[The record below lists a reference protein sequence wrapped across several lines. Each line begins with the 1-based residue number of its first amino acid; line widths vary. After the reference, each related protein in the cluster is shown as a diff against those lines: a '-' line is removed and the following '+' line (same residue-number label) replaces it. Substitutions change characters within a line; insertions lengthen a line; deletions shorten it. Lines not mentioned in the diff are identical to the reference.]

1 MNFRVAGGVVLALC
15 LTLGV
20 GAAAE
25 TRTVEEVG
33 AVSYVAGNSS
43 RQTAR
48 NRARDRALG
57 NAVIRVASELLLEEG
72 IVSPPGSSLSQAL
85 GGQSVEYASRYRIVE
100 DRGPGPAV
108 LTAGGPDATEY
119 VVVVRVEVDEE
130 RVRSRLRAA
139 GFTEPS
145 RRAQGGRSVRLQA
158 LGVDSYGAYQA
169 LLGAVRAQSGVAGVV
184 PNSFSESRIELRV
197 DTRDVGHVLV
207 SRLAAEPIPGLQIV
221 PIRTGD
227 DELSVRVF
235 WTPPAPEGVLGAGS
249 P

>member
-1 MNFRVAGGVVLALC
+1 MNFRVAGGVILALC
-15 LTLGV
+15 LLLGV

-33 AVSYVAGNSS
+33 AVSYVLGSSS

-48 NRARDRALG
+48 NRARDRALR
-57 NAVIRVASELLLEEG
+57 NAVIRVASELLVEEG
-72 IVSPPGSSLSQAL
+72 MLSPPDSSLSQAL
-85 GGQSVEYASRYRIVE
+85 GGESVEYASRYRIVE

-108 LTAGGPDATEY
+108 LTGGGPDATEY
-119 VVVVRVEVDEE
+119 VVLIRVEVDEE

-169 LLGAVRAQSGVAGVV
+169 LLAAVRAQSGVAGAV
-184 PNSFSESRIELRV
+184 PSSFSESRIELRV

-207 SRLAAEPIPGLQIV
+207 SRLAAEPIAGLQIV
-221 PIRTGD
+221 PLRTED

-235 WTPPAPEGVLGAGS
+235 WNPPAPEGAAGGLS
-249 P
+249 R